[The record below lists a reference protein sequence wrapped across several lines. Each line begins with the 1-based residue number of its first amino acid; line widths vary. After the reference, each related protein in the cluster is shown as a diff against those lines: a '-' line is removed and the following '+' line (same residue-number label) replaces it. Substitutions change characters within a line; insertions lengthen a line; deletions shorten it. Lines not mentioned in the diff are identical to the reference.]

1 VLDSVNKILIPG
13 METYYEINPRYSLD
27 FVENIKT
34 EEKNL
39 SYWPSNLSKQEK
51 NQ

>member
-1 VLDSVNKILIPG
+1 

-27 FVENIKT
+27 FVEKIKT